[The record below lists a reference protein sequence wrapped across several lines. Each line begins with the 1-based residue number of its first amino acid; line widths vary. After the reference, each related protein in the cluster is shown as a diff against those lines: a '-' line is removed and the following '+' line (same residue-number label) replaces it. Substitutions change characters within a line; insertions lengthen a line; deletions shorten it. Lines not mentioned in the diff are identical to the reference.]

1 MTRQFSSQTSTSSRS
16 QASDESSQSTSC
28 SHSPQK
34 KKLNSAT
41 NFANAEGD
49 DTGKTYSVHKMT
61 IDNDTSQSRFSMDA
75 LIWSDLTLSST
86 KATYADPEF
95 PPLSQTQPPSI
106 PSGTLSSLQHRSQT
120 NQSADTQPPSLSTP
134 APRTLIMNQ
143 RVQLG
148 RQPNE
153 STTYVLCQRS
163 FRYTAGPE
171 QHTILQS
178 SPF

>member
-1 MTRQFSSQTSTSSRS
+1 MTRQSSSQTSTSSRWS

-28 SHSPQK
+28 FHSPQK

-49 DTGKTYSVHKMT
+49 DTGKTDSVHKMT
-61 IDNDTSQSRFSMDA
+61 IDNDTSQARFSMDA

-86 KATYADPEF
+86 KATYTDPE
-95 PPLSQTQPPSI
+95 SQTQPPPI
-106 PSGTLSSLQHRSQT
+106 PSGTLSSLQHRSQA

-148 RQPNE
+148 RQSNE
-153 STTYVLCQRS
+153 
-163 FRYTAGPE
+163 
-171 QHTILQS
+171 
-178 SPF
+178 